1 MPLVRF
7 KKSGVA
13 YGYAYDFGEIGIVQ
27 DSHKQR
33 LVDAGIVELIADDPA
48 QPSQYETPEKLTPKI
63 EKRDVGSSKRT
74 KR

>member
-13 YGYAYDFGEIGIVQ
+13 YGYAYNFGEVGIVQ
-27 DSHKQR
+27 DFHKQR
-33 LVDAGIVELIADDPA
+33 LVDAGIVDLIADDPA
-48 QPSQYETPEKLTPKI
+48 QPGQYETPEKLTPKI